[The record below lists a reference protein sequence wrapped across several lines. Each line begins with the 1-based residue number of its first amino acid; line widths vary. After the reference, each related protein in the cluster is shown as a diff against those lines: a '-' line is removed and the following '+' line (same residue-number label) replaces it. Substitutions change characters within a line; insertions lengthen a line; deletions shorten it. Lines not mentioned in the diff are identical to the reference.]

1 MGSKQS
7 RLDSS
12 VPPSSAPQ
20 VPLDGIRIEDFE
32 HLVCG
37 LIDGERVFDRSEV
50 AVGWHTILAWHGPEC
65 LPHDVSSA
73 GAPPHGGVTV
83 VLNVGVAI
91 KTSTQRV
98 LKAAVW
104 DNVKVLVGLEAG
116 RVGKVT
122 AFHPGLLGDGSDDI
136 YVVESLME
144 GKLDARLLD
153 ISTLGWEADDWPASF
168 LAAKAQDKAW
178 QKENEASPYEFPTI
192 AARHVRLELRA
203 PEFERHTDFLTIDD
217 AVKLIILPRCAR
229 DGGVGCTYCDVLHES
244 GITPR
249 APATHFPSW
258 VFKYDF
264 RTVVETLRE
273 WADNQPPT
281 QVRVQHVVV
290 KLLIPVNKSSEIIG
304 KGGQVMKQMM
314 HETETYIVVQ
324 PLRECFKAELR
335 EVTVTGTL
343 EGIDSVRALI
353 EQRIGCEIGPEQQH
367 PPTPGGY
374 GWTAGAKCEHRFWF
388 SPATMNQWAA
398 ATGTLGLDWFD
409 VFKTTI
415 QTIGHTLP
423 IMMPWR
429 APINLTRAWCVYEIY
444 ESENGGVQSTFLLP
458 RRERKDMLG
467 AMVSDFGTLAKVI
480 AGVALEDAEGTNPAR
495 DTIVEMAKAY
505 GINKINGVVCA
516 ALRKW
521 LADEGRAE
529 LERLEGVDRLQFAL
543 VFAELL
549 KSQGKHDEQK
559 ELVKHTL
566 ARCETVLGPMHEV
579 TLSAVAAL
587 GIAKGTT
594 FYGARR
600 RFLERDEILCLLEP
614 LRRALAGREEVLG
627 ALHEDTLTS
636 AHYLGKRLHELA
648 KLAALLKDEDEEEVL
663 VDEDER
669 MRMYRIEMR
678 EQALEEDKL
687 MDEGERMCRIE
698 MREQALEEDKLVD
711 EAERMCLIEMRV
723 QCDEMREQ
731 ALEAERMYRIEM
743 REQALEGD
751 KLVEA
756 ELLFQRALKGR
767 EATLG
772 PKHPDTLISVV
783 NLAALLKDEGNLDE
797 AERLYRRALEG
808 REVTLGPKHRDTLG
822 SFVDIGG
829 LLCAQKKHAEAQP
842 YFERAVEGYT
852 AVLGAAHL
860 HTKNAVKSRTR
871 NMMALAG
878 KLKAQGNVDEA
889 EALYRRGLEGNWSG
903 DTETLRSVVS
913 FATLLYEQKRHAE
926 AQPYFE
932 RAAEGIGAEYGPSHA
947 QTKNAVYWKDANLR
961 AQFEQECALQ

>member
-7 RLDSS
+7 RLDSR

-168 LAAKAQDKAW
+168 LAAKAQDKTW

-273 WADNQPPT
+273 W
-281 QVRVQHVVV
+281 VRVQHVVV
-290 KLLIPVNKSSEIIG
+290 KLLIPVNKGSEIIG

-314 HETETYIVVQ
+314 HETETNIVVQ
-324 PLRECFKAELR
+324 PLRECFEAELR

-458 RRERKDMLG
+458 RREREDMLG

-505 GINKINGVVCA
+505 GMNKINGVVCA
-516 ALRKW
+516 ALRMW

-549 KSQGKHDEQK
+549 KSQGKHGEQK

-663 VDEDER
+663 VDE
-669 MRMYRIEMR
+669 
-678 EQALEEDKL
+678 
-687 MDEGERMCRIE
+687 
-698 MREQALEEDKLVD
+698 
-711 EAERMCLIEMRV
+711 
-723 QCDEMREQ
+723 
-731 ALEAERMYRIEM
+731 AERMYRIEM
-743 REQALEGD
+743 GEQALEGD

-756 ELLFQRALKGR
+756 ELLFQRALEGR

-932 RAAEGIGAEYGPSHA
+932 RAAGGIGAEYGPSHA